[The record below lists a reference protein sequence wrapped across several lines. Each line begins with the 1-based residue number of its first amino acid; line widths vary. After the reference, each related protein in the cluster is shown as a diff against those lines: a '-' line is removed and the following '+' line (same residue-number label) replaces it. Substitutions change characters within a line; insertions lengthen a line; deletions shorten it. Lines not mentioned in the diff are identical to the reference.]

1 MSDIASSSTAARSA
15 SVRVWDLPTRLF
27 HWSLVLCIALLWFS
41 GEVGGLSLSYQ
52 GEVFG
57 QSVSI
62 FMGNM
67 DVHMLLGQAVLT
79 LALFRLLWGLVGSST
94 ARFANFV
101 RGPRSLFAYLSAVVR
116 GEVPA
121 TTGHNPAGA
130 LVILA
135 MLALLLVQGGLGLF
149 ANDDI
154 FSQGPLADRVSKAT
168 SDALTGLHGLFFDA
182 IVAVVVL
189 HIGAAVYYLVRG
201 KNLIRPMVT
210 GRKPAELLADG
221 DGEPRMASPW
231 LALPVLAVAAGI
243 VWAVVTKL

>member
-1 MSDIASSSTAARSA
+1 MSNVATSRTTSRTG

-27 HWSLVLCIALLWFS
+27 HWTLVLLLALLWFS
-41 GEVGGLSLSYQ
+41 GEVGGLSLTYQ
-52 GEVFG
+52 GEILGLPV
-57 QSVSI
+57 SV

-67 DVHMLLGQAVLT
+67 DVHMLLGQGVLV
-79 LALFRLLWGLVGSST
+79 LVLFRLMWGVVGSST
-94 ARFANFV
+94 ARFSSFV
-101 RGPRSLFAYLSAVVR
+101 RGPRSFLAYVGAVAR

-154 FSQGPLADRVSKAT
+154 FSQGPLAAKVSKAT
-168 SDALTGLHGLFFDA
+168 SDALTGWHGLVFNA
-182 IVAVVVL
+182 ILTVVVL

-210 GRKPAELLADG
+210 GRKPAELMAAG
-221 DGEPRMASPW
+221 DPAPRMASPW
-231 LALPVLAVAAGI
+231 LALPVLAVAVGI
-243 VWAVVTKL
+243 VWLVVRL